1 MATFAKG
8 KGYSKSDLCDDGNPI
23 ILYGRLYTKY
33 ETVISEVDTFAEAK
47 DGSVYSVGGEVIV
60 PASGE
65 TAEEI
70 SIASVVANSGVLLG
84 GDLNVISP
92 SDSLDPA
99 FLAISITY
107 GNPHNEMA
115 KLAQGKTVV
124 HLHNDDLKKIDLLFP
139 TLEEQ
144 RRIRDVFYDIDNII
158 TLHQRKCDELKIYKK
173 GLLQQMFP
181 QPGEAFPHV
190 RFPGFTDPWEQRKFG
205 DIGSVSM
212 CKRIFKEE
220 TTTEGEIPFYKIGT
234 FGSSPD
240 AFISRQLFEEYKAK
254 FSYPKPGAILLS
266 ASGTIGRIVEYKG
279 EEAYFQDS
287 NIVWLSHDKS
297 VSNKFLKVLYPTV
310 KWDGIEGSTIQR
322 LYNDN
327 FLKTGFKMP
336 GLPEQEK
343 IGEFFEGIDNLITLH
358 QRDYLQ

>member
-1 MATFAKG
+1 MKNDNMNAPEIRFPGFTDPWEQRKLGDMATFAKG

-158 TLHQRKCDELKIYKK
+158 TLHQCKHYQGHSSIFE
-173 GLLQQMFP
+173 P
-181 QPGEAFPHV
+181 QSASDMAS
-190 RFPGFTDPWEQRKFG
+190 FTATWEQRKFG
-205 DIGSVSM
+205 DIGSVCLHRFPTDTQTAVHGKLDRFSW
-212 CKRIFKEE
+212 
-220 TTTEGEIPFYKIGT
+220 
-234 FGSSPD
+234 
-240 AFISRQLFEEYKAK
+240 EY
-254 FSYPKPGAILLS
+254 
-266 ASGTIGRIVEYKG
+266 
-279 EEAYFQDS
+279 
-287 NIVWLSHDKS
+287 
-297 VSNKFLKVLYPTV
+297 
-310 KWDGIEGSTIQR
+310 
-322 LYNDN
+322 
-327 FLKTGFKMP
+327 
-336 GLPEQEK
+336 
-343 IGEFFEGIDNLITLH
+343 
-358 QRDYLQ
+358 

>member
-1 MATFAKG
+1 MFLTEEGLKNSSAKLVQKGDILYALYGATSGETGLAQLDGAINQAILDIRPHENYDAQFIMQWLRKSKGSIIGTYLQGGQGNLSGTIVTSLLIECPTYEEQKKIGECFKTLDNTITLHQCKHYQGHSSIFAPQKASDIALFTATWEQRKLGDMATFAKG

-158 TLHQRKCDELKIYKK
+158 TLHQR
-173 GLLQQMFP
+173 
-181 QPGEAFPHV
+181 
-190 RFPGFTDPWEQRKFG
+190 
-205 DIGSVSM
+205 
-212 CKRIFKEE
+212 
-220 TTTEGEIPFYKIGT
+220 
-234 FGSSPD
+234 
-240 AFISRQLFEEYKAK
+240 
-254 FSYPKPGAILLS
+254 
-266 ASGTIGRIVEYKG
+266 
-279 EEAYFQDS
+279 
-287 NIVWLSHDKS
+287 
-297 VSNKFLKVLYPTV
+297 
-310 KWDGIEGSTIQR
+310 
-322 LYNDN
+322 
-327 FLKTGFKMP
+327 
-336 GLPEQEK
+336 
-343 IGEFFEGIDNLITLH
+343 
-358 QRDYLQ
+358 DYLQ